1 MSTGDSI
8 QVTDYTNP
16 VTVQTRPVNLT
27 VAVFSSTIATVCVI
41 TSIVFLSTGYAC
53 GWFSQKHKQSCTVRK
68 AASDSSA
75 DYEENTTNEGSRL
88 PQTPGPLY
96 EELQQKST
104 PEHQDLVELKG
115 NVAYGPIVK

>member
-8 QVTDYTNP
+8 QVTNP
-16 VTVQTRPVNLT
+16 VTVQTRSVNLT
-27 VAVFSSTIATVCVI
+27 VAVFSSTIATVCV
-41 TSIVFLSTGYAC
+41 TSSIAFLSIGYAC
-53 GWFSQKHKQSCTVRK
+53 GWFSQKHKQSCIARK

-75 DYEENTTNEGSRL
+75 DHEENTTNEGSQR

-104 PEHQDLVELKG
+104 PEHQDLIELKE
-115 NVAYGPIVK
+115 NVAYGPIV